1 MNPAASEVGVALW
14 SLYINAVWYSA
25 AGWYLERVLPRRY
38 GVPLHPLFC
47 LGRRFSGEGSAAP
60 PVKPTPAARLSL
72 NFAAGGSGGCGSS
85 GAPFAYIPELA
96 AATGLPPPRAAALY
110 ARGEDSDVHEA
121 RRVVEEELW
130 GAAVAERRDGGAPP
144 RGGTHAR
151 FPVLMR
157 HLRKTFPLDAAA
169 RAAAAVAAAEEGGAG
184 GGAPLP
190 PSLRGSA
197 SPLSLNSGGGAEGE
211 PLLLAE
217 QGEGE
222 GGGGGEGVRFALGHE
237 RDLEGGA
244 PYAEVE
250 QGALLAAAG
259 VKVAVSDTTLALPA
273 GAVFGLLGEN
283 GAGKTT
289 TLAMLQGL
297 YPPTG
302 GAAFVGGHDAVTEQA
317 EVRLRL
323 GVCPQHDVVWPML
336 TVAEHLLFY
345 ARVKGVPPAR
355 EGAAV
360 AAMLRRVG
368 LAEFANRA
376 ASALSG
382 GMRRRLSVGI
392 AMMGERTSVVL
403 LDELTTGLDPA
414 SRRAVW
420 RMVEG
425 ARRATPNALF
435 LLVSH
440 DMAEVEALCSG
451 PGSACAVMTHGRV
464 RCVGTVQH
472 LRERYGGGCVLRVS
486 FRAARVEPA
495 AAAATLRVGAV
506 LEGGGEAGGGT
517 QGWRAAEAHVT
528 QLFPPGRGSARLDG
542 AVFQTRTVRPLGG
555 GEAEVV
561 EAGSASFIIRVGRA
575 GASGA
580 EVTVAAAFRALLR
593 ADAHL
598 IVQWA
603 IEAQT
608 LEAVFSRVVRHFK
621 R

>member
-1 MNPAASEVGVALW
+1 MISPAASEVGVALW
-14 SLYINAVWYSA
+14 SLYINAVWYSL

-47 LGRRFSGEGSAAP
+47 LGRRFSGEGGAPAKPSAQGAQLLSLNAAADDPAP
-60 PVKPTPAARLSL
+60 PVSSL
-72 NFAAGGSGGCGSS
+72 
-85 GAPFAYIPELA
+85 PFAYISELS
-96 AATGLPPPRAAALY
+96 AATGLPTSRAAALY

-121 RRVVEEELW
+121 RRVVEEDLW
-130 GAAVAERRDGGAPP
+130 GAASADWRSAAAGGGPP
-144 RGGTHAR
+144 PQGGVLAR
-151 FPVLMR
+151 YPVIMR

-169 RAAAAVAAAEEGGAG
+169 RAAAAAAAAEEEGVLN
-184 GGAPLP
+184 APIAP
-190 PSLRGSA
+190 RA
-197 SPLSLNSGGGAEGE
+197 ARLSLND
-211 PLLLAE
+211 
-217 QGEGE
+217 
-222 GGGGGEGVRFALGHE
+222 GGGGEGEALLLAETGEGGASSEQLRLGHE
-237 RDLEGGA
+237 RDLEGNA
-244 PYAEVE
+244 PYSEKE
-250 QGALLAAAG
+250 QGALLAAQG
-259 VKVAVSDTTLALPA
+259 VKVAVSDTTLALPS

-323 GVCPQHDVVWPML
+323 GVCPQHDLVWPML

-345 ARVKGVPPAR
+345 AQVKGVSPIR
-355 EGAAV
+355 EDAAV

-368 LAEFANRA
+368 LAEYANRA

-451 PGSACAVMTHGRV
+451 PGSACAIMTHGRV
-464 RCVGTVQH
+464 RCVGTVQR

-486 FRAARVEPA
+486 FRATRVMPA
-495 AAAATLRVGAV
+495 AGAAQLRVGAV
-506 LEGGGEAGGGT
+506 LDGEEGGGGT
-517 QGWRAAEAHVT
+517 EGWRAAAAHVEA
-528 QLFPPGRGSARLDG
+528 LFPPGKGSARLDG
-542 AVFQTRTVRPLGG
+542 AVFQTRTVRPLGS

-575 GASGA
+575 ASGA
-580 EVTVAAAFRALLR
+580 ELTVAGAFRALLR
-593 ADAHL
+593 ADSKL
-598 IVQWA
+598 LVQWA

-608 LEAVFSRVVRHFK
+608 LEAVFSRVVRHYK
-621 R
+621 RD